1 MSFEVKE
8 SVIQAMLEYIR
19 ITAFEEFTEGD
30 DQGWDDATNFAVTVG
45 GKIMDILGLDIAVER
60 D

>member
-8 SVIQAMLEYIR
+8 SVIQEMLECIR
-19 ITAFEEFTEGD
+19 ITVFEEFTAGD
-30 DQGWDDATNFAVTVG
+30 DEGWDNATNFAVTVG